1 MLAKGLRTAYLLLLP
16 VFVLVSAAAPRAVSA
31 AGLADRFAQV
41 IRDMLALP
49 YQPAYV
55 PTGMDTAFSPALVP
69 NTLPAQDYTTGSV
82 PGDPDAPAW
91 PSAFQQVILTSGD
104 GAQLIGMLGLHP
116 GRHPG
121 VVVVHGFN
129 THGIASVIRWAA
141 MLYANGYNVLA
152 ADQRDFSFEY
162 AAGYGYPSFLQ
173 TFGWKESQDV
183 VAAGRYLKARP
194 GVTSVGVVG
203 FSEGAQN
210 TVLAMAA
217 SAGQVFA
224 AGLTFSAPADQNTQ
238 IYSTA
243 SPPDCQTPLCT
254 YPVTDALVTL
264 VVPPYS
270 YTDVCAALTDA
281 GKYYGVDPFSILA
294 AESAFHAQTHV
305 TAPLLNFYAADDPLV
320 QPFQAAMMAGYEG
333 ASSPRHTLLIRR
345 GAHAYY
351 YDRWWQQKAILLYFK
366 AMLPGANGDVTL
378 TTVPT
383 VNQTPDGTPLATQ
396 LVDLGTPTRAE
407 ADAYLAPYVCDT
419 TRGAPAAAP

>member
-1 MLAKGLRTAYLLLLP
+1 MLAKGLRTAYLLCL
-16 VFVLVSAAAPRAVSA
+16 VFVLVSAATPRAEG
-31 AGLADRFAQV
+31 AGSLAHRFAEV
-41 IRDMLALP
+41 IREMLALP

-55 PTGMDTAFSPALVP
+55 PAGADSAFSPALVP

-82 PGDPDAPAW
+82 PGDPDAPSW
-91 PSAFQQVILTSGD
+91 PAAFGGVILTSGD
-104 GAQLIGMLGLHP
+104 GARLVGMLGLHA

-162 AAGYGYPSFLQ
+162 SAGYGYPSFLQ
-173 TFGWKESQDV
+173 TFGWKESEDV
-183 VAAGRYLKARP
+183 VAAGRYLMAQP

-210 TVLAMAA
+210 TVLAMAG
-217 SAGQVFA
+217 AGGRVFA
-224 AGLTFSAPADQNTQ
+224 AGLTFSGPADQNTQ

-243 SPPDCQTPLCT
+243 SPPDCQTPLCA

-281 GKYYGVDPFSILA
+281 GKYYGIDPFAILA
-294 AESAFHAQTHV
+294 AESPFHAQTDV

-320 QPFQAAMMAGYEG
+320 QPFQATMMAGYEG
-333 ASSPRHTLLIRR
+333 GASPQHTLLIRR

-366 AMLPGANGDVTL
+366 AMLPGAEGDVTV
-378 TTVPT
+378 TTAPT
-383 VNQTPDGTPLATQ
+383 VNQTPGGAPLATQ

-419 TRGAPAAAP
+419 TRGAPASAP